1 MDLSTINWTEV
12 VIAVILFTMTTI
24 AFPLIRTYIAKIKD
38 ARVREIITDAVNSA
52 EQWAKNQS
60 KAGVTASGASKLLQ
74 AVTTFNAIDKG
85 KSGLD
90 AATVTNL
97 IEAAVGK
104 LNTK

>member
-1 MDLSTINWTEV
+1 
-12 VIAVILFTMTTI
+12 VILFAMTTI
-24 AFPLIRTYIAKIKD
+24 LFPLARTYIAKIKD
-38 ARVREIITDAVNSA
+38 ARVREIIEDAVNSA

-60 KAGVTASGASKLLQ
+60 KSGVTASSASKLLQ

-85 KSGLD
+85 KSGLSNE
-90 AATVTNL
+90 TVTNL